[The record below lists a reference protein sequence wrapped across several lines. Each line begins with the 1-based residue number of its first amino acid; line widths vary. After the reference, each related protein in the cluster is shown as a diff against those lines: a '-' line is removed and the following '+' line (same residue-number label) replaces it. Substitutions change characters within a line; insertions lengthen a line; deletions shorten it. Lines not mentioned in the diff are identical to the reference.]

1 MNLADA
7 TGLLGNQARYFSDV
21 YKLFDFKDDQV
32 LKDYLDFVIHEPVDW
47 MKGFPARFTQKGSFS
62 RPKAAV
68 IKLLKHPNV
77 IQVLGKEYTQKVY
90 DIVWNT
96 FKQNVD
102 AILEKRH
109 TNQQHIEEEED
120 DESQPEPVPPNLLI
134 MEDADSVQSR
144 HSVRA
149 PKRITTTDWEAKY
162 RILEKAYIQLLTEG
176 ATASS
181 LTLLSALSSA

>member
-1 MNLADA
+1 
-7 TGLLGNQARYFSDV
+7 
-21 YKLFDFKDDQV
+21 LFDFKDDQV

-47 MKGFPARFTQKGSFS
+47 MKGFPARLTQKGSFS

-90 DIVWNT
+90 DIIWNT

-102 AILEKRH
+102 TILEKRH
-109 TNQQHIEEEED
+109 ANQEHIEDED
-120 DESQPEPVPPNLLI
+120 EESQPEPVPPNLVI

-144 HSVRA
+144 HSVR
-149 PKRITTTDWEAKY
+149 KRITTVGWEAKY

-176 ATASS
+176 VTASS